1 MATISLTSRT
11 TLLALCLCA
20 APLASA
26 SASEGGGGGGGGDDR
41 WAVLHNQ
48 PQLGQQPAASYAHP
62 GRVGRAG
69 NARPGG
75 GGGAMQH
82 QVGVASAETVL
93 PDGTRVRSIG
103 LASGDRFVT
112 TVTPDG
118 VVRTGF
124 RPAGQRADQAGAR
137 SRTTYNSQT
146 GITSTWTTQ
155 ADGTRVGV
163 HVDRQGNRAV
173 STSR

>member
-1 MATISLTSRT
+1 
-11 TLLALCLCA
+11 
-20 APLASA
+20 
-26 SASEGGGGGGGGDDR
+26 
-41 WAVLHNQ
+41 
-48 PQLGQQPAASYAHP
+48 
-62 GRVGRAG
+62 
-69 NARPGG
+69 
-75 GGGAMQH
+75 MQH

-112 TVTPDG
+112 TITPDG
-118 VVRTGF
+118 MVRTGF
-124 RPAGQRADQAGAR
+124 RPAGQRADQPGAR
-137 SRTTYNSQT
+137 SRTTYNPQT